1 MTIGRRASSWIRNR
15 IDPALR
21 EAVAAAGPGV
31 AHFDNAIGRG
41 WVSCQLVTD
50 GATVVAAGPDPR
62 AAFDRA
68 LRDLRAAP
76 AIDSLLGGAA

>member
-21 EAVAAAGPGV
+21 AAVADAGPGV

-50 GATVVAAGPDPR
+50 GVTVMAAGPTP
-62 AAFDRA
+62 AVAFERA
-68 LRDLRAAP
+68 LRDLRSAP
-76 AIDSLLGGAA
+76 RIDSLLGGAA